1 MTHSLGMRAVAEG
14 VEKAEQLEVLA
25 RHGCETAQGF
35 YFSRPLPAD
44 ECRDLLTELAGRPS
58 FTDTLRVR
66 KHELNT
72 LASPSGAWN
81 PGRDSLCIA

>member
-1 MTHSLGMRAVAEG
+1 M
-14 VEKAEQLEVLA
+14 
-25 RHGCETAQGF
+25 
-35 YFSRPLPAD
+35 PAD

-72 LASPSGAWN
+72 LASSSEAWN